1 MKIIV
6 RMPNWLGDAVFNLP
20 FLMKLSEKHEV
31 TVVTKESLKEL
42 YFKFNTITFRNK
54 EELYKK
60 HLKLRGK
67 YDAYIVTPVSFS
79 SALAAYLARTRVRIG
94 FSFDMRDSL
103 LTKKIPIPKEWKQR
117 HTTETYALLYSEFF
131 SPSEVE
137 FYMEI
142 PKELC
147 TKATKILEE
156 YNLNRKT
163 FIAIAPFTQFGTA
176 KEWGEENYLN
186 LVNLLSSIGIRTV
199 ILGTKSEIQR
209 ASYFKGNSIMNLAGK
224 TSLWDA
230 ACIATH
236 SLAFV
241 GGDSGLTHLAA
252 LCGAR
257 TIAIFGPTPVE
268 WTKPIGKTVETLY
281 TKLPCTPCEKRECPK
296 GIKACMNSV
305 KPQEVFEIIRGPL

>member
-103 LTKKIPIPKEWKQR
+103 LTKKSLYLKSGSKDTLPKPMRSCILNFSLLPKSNFIWKFLKS
-117 HTTETYALLYSEFF
+117 YAQKQQKF
-131 SPSEVE
+131 
-137 FYMEI
+137 
-142 PKELC
+142 
-147 TKATKILEE
+147 
-156 YNLNRKT
+156 
-163 FIAIAPFTQFGTA
+163 
-176 KEWGEENYLN
+176 
-186 LVNLLSSIGIRTV
+186 
-199 ILGTKSEIQR
+199 
-209 ASYFKGNSIMNLAGK
+209 
-224 TSLWDA
+224 
-230 ACIATH
+230 
-236 SLAFV
+236 
-241 GGDSGLTHLAA
+241 
-252 LCGAR
+252 
-257 TIAIFGPTPVE
+257 
-268 WTKPIGKTVETLY
+268 
-281 TKLPCTPCEKRECPK
+281 
-296 GIKACMNSV
+296 
-305 KPQEVFEIIRGPL
+305 